1 MILNIF
7 HQDELLAT
15 VSQYPDSIL
24 TNNPEMVKKY
34 VSKYHNKFS
43 HL

>member
-1 MILNIF
+1 M
-7 HQDELLAT
+7 

-24 TNNPEMVKKY
+24 ASNPELVKKY

-43 HL
+43 YL